1 MKNFYESGIPQTA
14 ASLGVSYNSPDYWF
28 LNVNVNYYDHIY
40 MGINPDRR
48 RSTAVEGVEKGS
60 DLWNEIVFQEKAPSG
75 MTLDLFGGKSFKWG
89 DYFLYL
95 NVGVNNVLNNKN
107 IITGGFEQFRFDYA
121 ETDAEQPNPGSF
133 PNRYFYMYGLN
144 YFISATLRI

>member
-1 MKNFYESGIPQTA
+1 MAADVQIFPGFSVNGAASLGTFLYTSRPEAQIILDQDATYIDEGTTVYVKNFYESGIPQTA

-75 MTLDLFGGKSFKWG
+75 MT
-89 DYFLYL
+89 
-95 NVGVNNVLNNKN
+95 
-107 IITGGFEQFRFDYA
+107 
-121 ETDAEQPNPGSF
+121 
-133 PNRYFYMYGLN
+133 
-144 YFISATLRI
+144 